1 MSFGRAGIKG
11 IETREK
17 ILFRTPKT
25 MNELRRRK
33 INETLI
39 KREVILGKN
48 VLNTKWGLKINEKL
62 KI

>member
-39 KREVILGKN
+39 KREVILGK
-48 VLNTKWGLKINEKL
+48 K
-62 KI
+62 